1 MIDPEL
7 QQQQSHRFGLWIAS
21 LLTACTGIVNLFSAV
36 APSFPDRVLW
46 LKEIFPFH
54 VRASGHIFAALSG
67 FFLLTLAAN
76 LLRRKRI
83 AWVLAIALLIVSVL
97 SNLIKGWDYEE
108 GLLSTALLIQ
118 LVWMRKIFTARS
130 DSPSVAQG
138 IRVLIGALLFTLVYG
153 TAIFYWRDHIYGV
166 QFDLPGALSQTL
178 SMFFTEDNAGLVPRT
193 PRGQFFVDSIYVVG
207 SVTLIY
213 ALGMILRPVLLPEKP
228 ATTIEHRYATNIVER
243 YGCSSLARFTLF
255 DDKAYYF
262 SPTGQS
268 VIAYVPK
275 GRVAIALG
283 DPIGPISDR
292 KETLVGFRVFCQRND
307 WYPAFYQT
315 LPDDLDLYRSI
326 GFNTLQIGEEGS
338 VDLEAFSLSGKARQ
352 DLRTSLNKFKR
363 LGYSL
368 EFYDPPIALE
378 LLKALREI
386 SNEWLDMMQGSEKR
400 FSLGWF
406 DENYLQ
412 GCKIIAIISPD
423 KELIAFANVVNEYQ
437 SKNITVDLMR
447 RRKEMPPGTM
457 DFLFVGMFEHFK
469 ALGYKKFNIGLSALS
484 GVGEAETPR
493 RLEQAVSYLY
503 EHLNRFYGFKGLHA
517 YKEKFQPDWEPRYL
531 VYPSVITLPEIVVA
545 LIRADSGD
553 RILDYLR
560 PNT

>member
-1 MIDPEL
+1 MTDSEL
-7 QQQQSHRFGLWIAS
+7 QQQQHRFGLWVAS
-21 LLTACTGIVNLFSAV
+21 ILTACTGIVNLFSAV
-36 APSFPDRVLW
+36 IPSLPERVRW
-46 LKEIFPFH
+46 LEEIFPFH

-83 AWVLAIALLIVSVL
+83 AWILAIALLVVSIL

-108 GLLSTALLIQ
+108 GLLSAALLIQ
-118 LVWMRKIFTARS
+118 LLWMRKIFTARS
-130 DSPSVAQG
+130 DPPSFAQG
-138 IRVLIGALLFTLVYG
+138 IRVLVGALLFTLVYG
-153 TAIFYWRDHIYGV
+153 TAIFYWRDHIYGIH
-166 QFDLPGALSQTL
+166 FELPGALSQTL
-178 SMFFTEDNAGLVPRT
+178 SMFFTEDNAGLVPT
-193 PRGQFFVDSIYVVG
+193 TARGKFFVDSIYVVG
-207 SVTLIY
+207 SATLIY

-228 ATTIEHRYATNIVER
+228 ATAIEHQYAINIVER
-243 YGCSSLARFTLF
+243 HGRSSLARFTLF

-283 DPIGPISDR
+283 DPIGPSTDR
-292 KETLVGFRVFCQRND
+292 KEALVGFRAFCQRND
-307 WYPAFYQT
+307 WYPAFYQV
-315 LPDDLDLYRSI
+315 LPDDLALYRSI
-326 GFNTLQIGEEGS
+326 GFHSLQIGEEG
-338 VDLEAFSLSGKARQ
+338 VVNLETFSLSGKAKQ

-368 EFYDPPIALE
+368 ECYEPPIAPT
-378 LLKALREI
+378 LLKTLREI
-386 SNEWLDMMQGSEKR
+386 SNEWLSTMQGSEKR

-406 DENYLQ
+406 DDSYLQ
-412 GCKIIAIISPD
+412 ECKIIAIMNPE
-423 KELIAFANVVNEYQ
+423 KELIAFANVVNDYQ
-437 SKNITVDLMR
+437 SKNVTVDLMR
-447 RRKEMPPGTM
+447 RRKEVPPGTM

-469 ALGYKKFNIGLSALS
+469 ALEYQKFNIGLSALA
-484 GVGEAETPR
+484 GVGESTTSR

-503 EHLNRFYGFKGLHA
+503 KHLNRFYGFKGLHN

-531 VYPSVITLPEIVVA
+531 VYPSVITLPEVVVA

-560 PNT
+560 PNA